1 MTALHVP
8 AENIP
13 FHIDMLRD
21 DVRVIERRTG
31 DLKALKAGFSK
42 LHRILDKMPLSKGD
56 TAADL
61 AATRDSRGKA

>member
-21 DVRVIERRTG
+21 DVRVVERRSG
-31 DLKALKAGFSK
+31 DLKALKAGFAK
-42 LHRILDKMPLSKGD
+42 LHRILDKMPASNVD
-56 TAADL
+56 TVADL
-61 AATRDSRGKA
+61 AATRETRGKA